1 MKSGKQINFSS
12 DKILFTPGPLT
23 TSQTVK
29 LAMLRDLGSRD
40 TEFIEI
46 VKHIRRSLLKLG
58 GVENQDY
65 EAIIMQGSGTYS
77 VETVLSSVTPPDGKW
92 LVINNGAYCRRI
104 VQIAEMLKISVA
116 SLDYTEDCQ
125 PNIKDIDSIL
135 TDDPSI
141 THVAAVHCE
150 TTSGII
156 NPIKE
161 IGSVVK
167 KHNKKYFVDAMSSF
181 GAIPI
186 NLAEFGIDYLV
197 SSANKCIEG
206 VPGFAFVLIK
216 REELLE
222 SKGYARSLSLNLLE
236 QWRELESSG
245 QFRFTPPI
253 QILLAFNQAIIE
265 LDDEGGITARAE
277 RYQNNHK
284 TLVRGMRKL
293 GFKEYLKPEY
303 QSYIITSFLYPDH
316 PNFNFANFYNI
327 LSERGYI
334 IYSGKVAGVDCFR
347 IGHIGRIFESD
358 IKNLLSA
365 IHEAL
370 FEMKMVGNSILGEEH
385 V

>member
-1 MKSGKQINFSS
+1 MESKNKLDLAT

-40 TEFIEI
+40 TEFVEI
-46 VKHIRRSLLKLG
+46 VEQIRRSLLRLG
-58 GVENQDY
+58 EVEDQGY

-77 VETVLSSVTPPDGKW
+77 VEAILSSVTPPYGKW
-92 LVINNGAYCRRI
+92 LVINNGAYCQRI
-104 VQIAEMLKISVA
+104 IKIAEILKISVIG
-116 SLDYTEDCQ
+116 LDYPEDQ
-125 PNIKDIDSIL
+125 LPDLQEIDSIL
-135 TDDPSI
+135 TNDSSI

-161 IGSVVK
+161 IGSIVK
-167 KHNKKYFVDAMSSF
+167 KHNRKYFVDAMSSF
-181 GAIPI
+181 GALPI

-216 REELLE
+216 RDELLE
-222 SKGYARSLSLNLLE
+222 SEGYARSLSLNLLE
-236 QWRELESSG
+236 QWKELEASG

-253 QILLAFNQAIIE
+253 QILLAFAQALKE
-265 LDDEGGITARAE
+265 LDNEGGIIARAE
-277 RYQNNHK
+277 RYQNNHR
-284 TLVRGMRKL
+284 TLIEGMRRL

-316 PNFNFANFYNI
+316 PNFNFTRFYDI
-327 LSERGYI
+327 LSKRGYI

-358 IKNLLSA
+358 IRNLLSA
-365 IHEAL
+365 IREAL
-370 FEMKMVGNSILGEEH
+370 IEMEIIGSQY
-385 V
+385 